1 MFGMTADSA
10 PFGIRCGDWL
20 AAALAVA
27 GPLTLYVLT
36 LPHTVMLEDDGLFLM
51 AGAHLG
57 IAHPPGYPLY
67 TLICHLFLQLPATS
81 PAWAGHL
88 SSAVLGAAACGFA
101 FGCARLLGATAVPAI
116 AAAWLLGASEHFWAQ
131 AIIAE
136 VYTLHALLFF
146 ATYAFLLRAE
156 RHPAARWPLAA
167 AAVAYGLS
175 LANHWPL
182 MALATPGLMLAAWPL
197 WRTVRARLPALA
209 GLALLSAGLPYAWMV
224 WRSLQHPVVS
234 FYGPIDSLKDFWFY
248 LSRQG
253 YASVDVSASADWSD
267 RLEYMGWLGAELVW
281 QATLPGFMLAA
292 FGLVL
297 LLRRRTVAAWSGPV
311 VLLGQSVVLIM
322 LLDFDF
328 NPFRIAVF
336 RPYSLVC
343 YGLVAIWMAL
353 GLQGATRLLLRRLP
367 SGGRRAAWLRP
378 CIMGMAGLGMAG
390 GSVQAGW
397 TANDLAAND
406 FAKQHAELV
415 FDLLPENAVLLTYG
429 EISSPI
435 GYFHL
440 VERRRPDITLYNTQS
455 LIFSERLF
463 HYSLSKRQRLEAIRQ
478 FVDASERP
486 VFHLLDSE
494 MVGHFAGEHHG
505 YVMRAIPRQ
514 PHGTLSLVWHDAAA
528 AFFRHLLERQPL
540 SRWEH
545 ERQNELVSTFGSYLG
560 LIHFL
565 QVPQFLDQAQAL
577 MPLAEENFHALLS
590 LSSIVLDNG
599 NEQHWDQVRVWLQKA
614 EQLRAQAITRGS
626 TAQLQY
632 LKGRWWDA
640 TGHPDRAQQW
650 YRLAY
655 RTWPDPANSAL
666 ERLKK

>member
-1 MFGMTADSA
+1 MNADS
-10 PFGIRCGDWL
+10 PPLGIRRNDWL
-20 AAALAVA
+20 AAALAIA
-27 GPLTLYVLT
+27 GPLLLYVLT
-36 LPHTVMLEDDGLFLM
+36 LPRTVMLEDDGLFLM

-67 TLICHLFLQLPATS
+67 TLICHLFMQLPAES

-88 SSAVLGAAACGFA
+88 SSAALGAAACGFA
-101 FGCARLLGATAVPAI
+101 FACARLLGASAIPAI

-146 ATYAFLLRAE
+146 ATYAFLLQAAHRPE
-156 RHPAARWPLAA
+156 ARWPLAA

-182 MALATPGLMLAAWPL
+182 MALATPGLMLAALPL
-197 WRTVRARLPALA
+197 WRAVRDRMPALA
-209 GLALLSAGLPYAWMV
+209 GLSLLSAGLPYAWMV

-248 LSRQG
+248 VSRQG
-253 YASVDVSASADWSD
+253 YASVDVSASADWGD
-267 RLEYMGWLGAELVW
+267 RLDYMGWLGTELIW
-281 QATLPGFMLAA
+281 QTTLLGFAFAA
-292 FGLVL
+292 FGLAL
-297 LLRRRTVAAWSGPV
+297 LLRRKTATAWSGPV
-311 VLLGQSVVLIM
+311 ALLGQSMVLIM

-328 NPFRIAVF
+328 NPFRVAVF
-336 RPYSLVC
+336 RPYSLAC

-353 GLQGATRLLLRRLP
+353 GLQGAARLLLNRLP
-367 SGGRRAAWLRP
+367 GRPRWKDRLRP
-378 CIMGMAGLGMAG
+378 WLMALAGLGMAG
-390 GSVQAGW
+390 VSVQGSWA
-397 TANDLAAND
+397 ANNLAAND
-406 FAKQHAELV
+406 FAKRHAELV

-440 VERRRPDITLYNTQS
+440 VERRRPDITLHNTQS

-463 HYSLSKRQRLEAIRQ
+463 HYSLSKRKRLEAIRQ
-478 FVDASERP
+478 FVDSSERP

-505 YVMRAIPRQ
+505 FVMKAMPRQ
-514 PHGTLSLVWHDAAA
+514 AHGTLSLVWHEAAA
-528 AFFRHLLERQPL
+528 EFFRYLLQRRPL
-540 SRWEH
+540 SPWEH
-545 ERQNELVSTFGSYLG
+545 ERQNELVSNFGSYLG

-565 QVPQFLDQAQAL
+565 QVPQFRDQAQAL
-577 MPLAEENFHALLS
+577 MPLAEGNFHALLS
-590 LSSIVLDNG
+590 LSNIVLDNG
-599 NEQHWDQVRVWLQKA
+599 SEPHWNQVRIWLQKA
-614 EQLRAQAITRGS
+614 ERLRAQAITRGS
-626 TAQLQY
+626 TAQLYY

-640 TGHPDRAQQW
+640 TGNPDKAQQW